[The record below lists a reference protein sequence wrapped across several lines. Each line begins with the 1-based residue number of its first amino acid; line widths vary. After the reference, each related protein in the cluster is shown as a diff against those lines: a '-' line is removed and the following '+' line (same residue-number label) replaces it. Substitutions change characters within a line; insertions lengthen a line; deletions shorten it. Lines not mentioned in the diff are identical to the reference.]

1 MIARVV
7 ADLRA
12 EGRAERGLRPGDVIR
27 RAGDREVAS
36 RAALARPLEAVQ
48 AAGQGAIAFKAIAR
62 WPGSAS
68 SACRCARPERPKGS
82 GDAGHPQR
90 WPTFTRAMRP
100 VRLTGHGLFRRYLVR

>member
-48 AAGQGAIAFKAIAR
+48 AAGQGAIALKVDRAV
-62 WPGSAS
+62 
-68 SACRCARPERPKGS
+68 
-82 GDAGHPQR
+82 AGQR
-90 WPTFTRAMRP
+90 LFGMPLRAA
-100 VRLTGHGLFRRYLVR
+100 